1 MKRLVDVSKCPNC
14 GGKLEK
20 QAANIYHCPFCESE
34 FEAEEEQSEETI
46 DEAPKKAGKKG
57 VKGNEFSKTD
67 WFDFR
72 VEYKD
77 LLKGSD
83 SRAVM
88 STFAQCI
95 NELGTSEE
103 ILEFIRTKIDKSSV
117 ASTKKSNEKAL
128 NAFAV
133 KYKYYFDESETPLLY
148 ADCGI
153 FSKGKKGMLIT
164 DKRTIITGMSIKTVP
179 HDDLVFIQFDTD
191 DDTPLIYLNGKA
203 CFQSY
208 SNEKL
213 KGAMAALI
221 ATLAFEKDP
230 GRSKIVI
237 HGPDIDDDEDE
248 DDDE

>member
-1 MKRLVDVSKCPNC
+1 MKKLVDLKCPNC

-20 QAANIYHCPFCESE
+20 QGANIYQCPFCESE
-34 FEAEEEQSEETI
+34 FEAEEEPGEEKI
-46 DEAPKKAGKKG
+46 EESPKKAGKKG
-57 VKGNEFSKTD
+57 VDGDEFSKTE
-67 WFDFR
+67 WFDFQ
-72 VEYKD
+72 VEYKK

-88 STFAQCI
+88 GAFAQCI
-95 NELGTSEE
+95 NEFGTSEE
-103 ILEFIRTKIDKSSV
+103 ILEFIRTKVDKSFIVSM
-117 ASTKKSNEKAL
+117 KKSNEKAL
-128 NAFAV
+128 NTFAT
-133 KYKYYFDESETPLLY
+133 KYKYYFEDAETPLLY
-148 ADCGI
+148 ADSGI
-153 FSKGKKGMLIT
+153 FSKGKNGMLIT

-179 HDDLVFIQFDTD
+179 HDELVFIQFDTD

-208 SNEKL
+208 TNEKL

-237 HGPDIDDDEDE
+237 HGPEIDDED
-248 DDDE
+248 DE